1 MVSPMLLRHLRYLL
15 AVADHGGFT
24 RAAEALHVS
33 QPTLSQ
39 QIRQLEETLGVA
51 LFDRTSRTVKAT
63 DAGEAY
69 IECARRVLVELEAG
83 KRALHDVKDLSRGN
97 LRLAM
102 TPTFMA
108 YLVGPLVRDF
118 AARYPGI
125 HLQIFELS
133 MDDIEAGLADDSLD
147 IAIAFT
153 PVRHPDLECIPA
165 FTETLGIMVGR
176 EHPLYDSSG
185 VTSSDL
191 AQLDFALLAPDF
203 ITRLSIDEYFRQL
216 GITPQVRIEVN
227 SVSTLL
233 EVVRH
238 APMATMLP
246 EAIATE
252 DRALRRLP
260 IENEAPQRGAALL
273 RRRNNYHS
281 AAALAFMNLVLELN
295 IPCRSCRRLR
305 SFDLDLKTRSKDRS
319 LRQLLSSFREQ

>member
-1 MVSPMLLRHLRYLL
+1 MLLRHLRYLL

-39 QIRQLEETLGVA
+39 QIRQLEESLGVN
-51 LFDRTSRTVKAT
+51 LFDRTSRTVRAT

-69 IECARRVLVELEAG
+69 IECARRVLLELEAG
-83 KRALHDVKDLSRGN
+83 KRALHDVKDLSRGS

-118 AARYPGI
+118 TARYPGI

-147 IAIAFT
+147 VAIAFT
-153 PVRHPDLECIPA
+153 PVRNPDIECIPA

-176 EHPLYDSSG
+176 EHPLYES
-185 VTSSDL
+185 TSVLKASDL
-191 AQLDFALLAPDF
+191 AHLDFALLAPDF
-203 ITRLSIDEYFRQL
+203 ITRLSIDEYFRQQ

-233 EVVRH
+233 EVVRYS
-238 APMATMLP
+238 PMATMLP
-246 EAIATE
+246 EAIASE
-252 DRALRRLP
+252 DRALRRLSV
-260 IENEAPQRGAALL
+260 ENEAPQRGAALL

-281 AAALAFMNLVLELN
+281 AAAVAFMNLVLQ
-295 IPCRSCRRLR
+295 SH
-305 SFDLDLKTRSKDRS
+305 
-319 LRQLLSSFREQ
+319 